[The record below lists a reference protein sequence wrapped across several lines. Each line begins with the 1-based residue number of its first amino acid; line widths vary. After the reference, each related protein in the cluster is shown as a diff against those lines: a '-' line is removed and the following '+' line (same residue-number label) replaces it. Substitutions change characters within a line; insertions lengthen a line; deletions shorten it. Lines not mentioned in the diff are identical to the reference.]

1 MKRYV
6 KKLLLVVITALSM
19 SVTGC
24 GSNYANDNGFVME
37 DIYSDTGYWEENNS
51 LNIVTN
57 VSIIEQNIIDT
68 QTTQVFSDLS
78 SEQEKKVE
86 KLKEAIKLF
95 FQKRYNIDF
104 SEELNQQKV
113 TFFNT
118 GSVGNGITLGYI
130 DLKDSNTLHL
140 NILLNSEYKNAFE
153 ATYVH
158 ETLHQLGFKDEYL
171 EMTYVVEGIV
181 DAYTDI
187 ILSENHI
194 VSQLTVVYFET
205 RQLGYQMIA
214 ADENLPYV
222 IINKNSLQDYINNA
236 LDKFTQP
243 FTQKT
248 NPAEYLNKLLKT
260 LIAINSGTASSS
272 NSYYYAFDAQSIV
285 QKFCQAQ
292 NCSKE
297 TIHYIREHYIVDD
310 FEKLQV
316 VTLDT
321 GGYDII

>member
-1 MKRYV
+1 MH
-6 KKLLLVVITALSM
+6 T
-19 SVTGC
+19 
-24 GSNYANDNGFVME
+24 
-37 DIYSDTGYWEENNS
+37 
-51 LNIVTN
+51 
-57 VSIIEQNIIDT
+57 
-68 QTTQVFSDLS
+68 
-78 SEQEKKVE
+78 
-86 KLKEAIKLF
+86 
-95 FQKRYNIDF
+95 
-104 SEELNQQKV
+104 
-113 TFFNT
+113 
-118 GSVGNGITLGYI
+118 
-130 DLKDSNTLHL
+130 
-140 NILLNSEYKNAFE
+140 
-153 ATYVH
+153 
-158 ETLHQLGFKDEYL
+158 
-171 EMTYVVEGIV
+171 
-181 DAYTDI
+181 
-187 ILSENHI
+187 
-194 VSQLTVVYFET
+194 SQLTVVYFET

-222 IINKNSLQDYINNA
+222 IIDKNSLQDYINNA